1 MSTLSII
8 AVTVLIS
15 SLGLIYVMARARTFG
30 PLVLVGVVLGASA
43 GVTATALVG
52 GMT

>member
-1 MSTLSII
+1 MSTPSII
-8 AVTVLIS
+8 AVTVLLC
-15 SLGLIYVMARARTFG
+15 SLALIWVMARARTFG
-30 PLVLVGVVLGASA
+30 PLVLIGVVLGASA

>member
-15 SLGLIYVMARARTFG
+15 SLGLIYVMVRARTFG